1 MTSQIN
7 PNNIDGTYP
16 VAGQP
21 NNTQGFRDNFTNIRT
36 NFQYAEDEITD
47 LQSKAV
53 LKSALAGGTLDNNM
67 SDNLIYAVKMND
79 VSFTA
84 LQQTTTS
91 GTIPIDYAAA
101 AWQTLTPTGNVSLA
115 FSNWPASGSY
125 GVVNLEMV
133 ITNTAY
139 TLTLP
144 TSVVS
149 GLLGLA
155 GWDSG
160 TRTITFYQTGSFRY
174 SFSTV
179 DGGTNVQITDFD
191 RPRNVFFSQLD
202 VSNATPSTS
211 TTTGALIVSG
221 GVGLGANLNVGGDFA
236 TYNTS
241 NTVVFSANATTGFV
255 KVTSPVVP
263 SNSVGAFN
271 IVGSADGYIR
281 ESVQAGTMLH
291 ITGNDGVGAR
301 LFIDT
306 AGTGSS
312 VYSGM
317 ISRRSRGTAS
327 SPTAVQAGDI
337 LSRHAGAGWGVTKY
351 ALTSSNISPTR
362 IDLMATETYTDTT
375 AGSQISMYTAANGSN
390 VAVLSANVTATVTT
404 FPGNVSV
411 GGSGGVLL
419 TDSGTMGYTTG
430 AGGTVS
436 QTGNKSTGVTLN
448 KPSGEITMQATL
460 LAADTSVSFTLTNS
474 TIGARDLLL
483 LNIVGGVA
491 TAGTYNLDANCTSG
505 SAVISVRNIT
515 AGGLSEAIVL
525 RYAVI
530 RGSIA

>member
-7 PNNIDGTYP
+7 PNNIDGNYP
-16 VAGQP
+16 VAGIP
-21 NNTQGFRDNFTNIRT
+21 NNTQGFRDNFTNIKT
-36 NFQYAEDEITD
+36 NFQYAETEIDD
-47 LQSKAV
+47 LQNKAV
-53 LKSALAGGTLDNNM
+53 LKQPLSGGTLDNNM
-67 SDNLIYAVKMND
+67 NDNLIYAVKMND

-84 LQQTTTS
+84 LQQTTTA
-91 GTIPIDYAAA
+91 GTVTIDYSAA
-101 AWQTLTPTGNVSLA
+101 AWQTVTPTNNVSLA

-125 GVVNLEMV
+125 GVVNIEFV

-139 TLTLP
+139 TVTLP
-144 TSVVS
+144 TSVVN

-179 DGGTNVQITDFD
+179 NGGTAIQITDFD
-191 RPRNVFFSQLD
+191 RPRNVFFSQVN
-202 VSNATPSTS
+202 VSNTTPSTS
-211 TTTGALIVSG
+211 TTTGALVVAG
-221 GVGLGANLNVGGDFA
+221 GVGVGANLNVGGDFA

-241 NTVVFSANATTGFV
+241 NSVVFSANATTGFV
-255 KVTSPVVP
+255 KVTAPVVRA
-263 SNSVGAFN
+263 NSIGAFN

-291 ITGNDGVGAR
+291 VTGNDGVGAR
-301 LFIDT
+301 IFIDT

-312 VYSGM
+312 VYSGI

-337 LSRHAGAGWGVTKY
+337 LSRHAGAGWGTTKY
-351 ALTSSNISPTR
+351 ALTSANISPTR

-375 AGSQISMYTAANGSN
+375 AGSQITMYTAANGSN

-411 GGSGGVLL
+411 SGTGGVFL
-419 TDSGTMGYTTG
+419 TDSGTMGYGTG

-448 KPSGEITMQATL
+448 KPSGEITMQATAL
-460 LAADTSVSFTLTNS
+460 GASTSVSFTLTNS
-474 TIGARDLLL
+474 TIGARDVMIVNL
-483 LNIVGGVA
+483 VGGG
-491 TAGTYNLDANCTSG
+491 TAGAYTYGVNCSAG
-505 SAVISVRNIT
+505 SAVITVRNVT
-515 AGGLSEAIVL
+515 AGSLSEALVL
-525 RYAVI
+525 RYVVI
-530 RGSIA
+530 KGSIA